1 MDKLLTVWY
10 VLVGFAMIAL
20 AFPEGM
26 GAFFFTTILAFA
38 TLGIINRFATEKE
51 EKLLISR
58 IFIVA
63 LLVRLIFGLFVHVFE
78 LRDFFGGD
86 ANTYNDVGYR
96 LLESWFGLVPDDITT
111 QRAMIT
117 TGSGWSM
124 KYLVAGI
131 YLFSGENI
139 LAAQS
144 ICAVIGAAT
153 APMTYFCTKKIFN
166 NKRTSTTAALAIA
179 IFPTFIIWTS
189 QLLKDGLMVFFL
201 VLTMTLVLQLQEKFS
216 IMAVALLVFSL
227 FAIITLRFYI
237 FYMIVIAVSSSFIIG
252 MGATSQSI
260 AKRMVVFCLLGFALA
275 YFGILS
281 TASSELEEYGNL
293 KRIQT
298 SRSDLSQAG
307 SGFGSEIDVSTTG
320 GALTLLPIGFLYL
333 MLAPFPWQINSFRS
347 ALTVPDII
355 LWWSSIPFLI
365 TGLWFTFKHRLR
377 KAIPILV
384 FTILLTL
391 SYSLFQGNV
400 GTAYRQRIQ
409 IQVFLFIFIA
419 VGFTLRKE
427 HKENKLFKRK
437 EKMKQFYRNNKSEN
451 QIQEKKG
458 DIQTV

>member
-1 MDKLLTVWY
+1 MDKLLTVWC

-20 AFPEGM
+20 AFPDGM
-26 GAFFFTTILAFA
+26 GALLLTAMLSFVTIGLIYKYAK
-38 TLGIINRFATEKE
+38 GKE
-51 EKLLISR
+51 EIKFVTRVFVI
-58 IFIVA
+58 A
-63 LLVRLIFGLFVHVFE
+63 LLVRLIFGLFIHVFE
-78 LRDFFGGD
+78 LQSYFGGD
-86 ANTYNDVGYR
+86 SGTYNDVGYR
-96 LLESWFGLVPDDITT
+96 LLESWFGPVPNDITT

-117 TGSGWSM
+117 TGSGWTM
-124 KYLVAGI
+124 KYLVAVV

-144 ICAVIGAAT
+144 VCAVIGAAT
-153 APMTYFCTKKIFN
+153 APMTYFCTKKIFS
-166 NKRTSTTAALAIA
+166 NKRASTVAALSIA
-179 IFPTFIIWTS
+179 LFPALVIWTS
-189 QLLKDGLMVFFL
+189 QLLKDGLMVFLL
-201 VLTMTLVLQLQEKFS
+201 VLVMTLVLQLQEKFS
-216 IMAVALLVFSL
+216 ILALALLFFSL

-237 FYMIVIAVSSSFIIG
+237 FYMVVIAVSSSFIIG

-275 YFGILS
+275 YFGILN
-281 TASSELEEYGNL
+281 TASGELEEYGNL
-293 KRIQT
+293 QRIQT
-298 SRSDLSQAG
+298 SREDLSRAG
-307 SGFGSEIDVSTTG
+307 SGYGTDIDVSTTS
-320 GALTLLPIGFLYL
+320 GAISVLPIGFLYL

-347 ALTVPDII
+347 ALTVPDIL

-451 QIQEKKG
+451 QIQEKKEN
-458 DIQTV
+458 IQMV

>member
-1 MDKLLTVWY
+1 MDKLLIVWY

-38 TLGIINRFATEKE
+38 ILGLINRFTKEKE

-63 LLVRLIFGLFVHVFE
+63 LIVRLIFGLFVHVFE

-96 LLESWFGLVPDDITT
+96 LLESWFGAVPNDITT

-117 TGSGWSM
+117 TGPGWTM
-124 KYLVAGI
+124 KYLVAGV

-144 ICAVIGAAT
+144 VCAVIGAAT

-166 NKRTSTTAALAIA
+166 NQRTSKTAALLIA
-179 IFPTFIIWTS
+179 LFPALIIWTS

-201 VLTMTLVLQLQEKFS
+201 VLTMTLVLQIQEKFNL
-216 IMAVALLVFSL
+216 MTVALLIFSL

-237 FYMIVIAVSSSFIIG
+237 FYMVVIAVSSSFIIG

-260 AKRMVVFCLLGFALA
+260 AKRMVVVCLIGFALA
-275 YFGILS
+275 YIGVLR
-281 TASSELEEYGNL
+281 TASVELEEYGNL
-293 KRIQT
+293 ERVQLSREDL
-298 SRSDLSQAG
+298 SRSG
-307 SGFGSEIDVSTTG
+307 SGFGVGADVSTMA
-320 GALTLLPIGFLYL
+320 GAISVLPVGFTYL

-347 ALTVPDII
+347 SLTLPDIL

-365 TGLWFTFKHRLR
+365 TGLFFTFKHRLR
-377 KAIPILV
+377 KAIPIMV

-427 HKENKLFKRK
+427 YKENKVFKRK

-451 QIQEKKG
+451 QIQEKKEN
-458 DIQTV
+458 IQIV